1 MNIGQQRSCKAR
13 MLFFVICSHMRVRE
27 KMKQQIKS
35 IKLAKDLKQ
44 AGTSFVGDIN
54 RSREREG
61 KNLHLQ

>member
-1 MNIGQQRSCKAR
+1 
-13 MLFFVICSHMRVRE
+13 MRVRE